1 MKRLALTLLINIVIF
16 ATNPAFAILE
26 DERED
31 SRHAFAQKVVQ
42 AKGLE
47 FWTETFGRRENPA
60 ILLIMGSG
68 TQGLLWHQKFCEK
81 LADKGFFVI
90 RYDNRDVG
98 LSSLID
104 YNKNPYDL
112 MDMAKDA
119 VAILD
124 DYGIQKAHVV
134 GASMGGMIAT
144 LLGGNFPERTASLTL
159 MVTTPDVRSNLAAIQ
174 GKESTS
180 PLSSPKPVFLT
191 WVKSYLT
198 TPPKTLEDQLERNLE
213 GMRLLNGSTFPF
225 DEALYRQLTLQGFQ
239 RTRSLEN
246 SFHHV
251 KAMETSHALQA
262 KAFNKIKAP
271 TMILQGDEDPIFAL
285 DHGEALKKAIPHAQ
299 LEVIPG
305 MGHVLNTHLY
315 DTLIEKIQ
323 GVAEKRA
330 P

>member
-1 MKRLALTLLINIVIF
+1 MLA
-16 ATNPAFAILE
+16 
-26 DERED
+26 DEHED
-31 SRHAFAQKVVQ
+31 SRHAFVQKVIQ
-42 AKGLE
+42 AKGLQ
-47 FWTETFGRRENPA
+47 FWTETFGKKEDPA

-68 TQGLLWHQKFCEK
+68 AQGLLWHQKFCEK

-104 YNKNPYDL
+104 YDKTSYDL
-112 MDMAKDA
+112 MDMTKDA
-119 VAILD
+119 IAILD

-144 LLGGNFPERTASLTL
+144 LLGGNFPECTASLTL
-159 MVTTPDVRSNLAAIQ
+159 MMTTPDVRANLAAIQ

-180 PLSSPKPVFLT
+180 PLSSPKPAFLT
-191 WVKSYLT
+191 WIKSYLT
-198 TPPKTLEDQLERNLE
+198 TPPKTLEDQLERNIE
-213 GMRLLNGSTFPF
+213 GMRLLNGSTFLF
-225 DEALYRQLTLQGFQ
+225 DEALYRQLTLQGFL
-239 RTRSLEN
+239 RTRHLEN

-251 KAMETSHALQA
+251 KAMETSHVLQA
-262 KAFNKIKAP
+262 KAFDKIKAP
-271 TMILQGDEDPIFAL
+271 TLILQGDEDPIFAL

-315 DTLIEKIQ
+315 DTLAEKIQ
-323 GVAEKRA
+323 EIAKAGA